1 MQSEDI
7 DVDKSGAIDYEE
19 FIQDGSGSIELKE
32 FIVVLSRYTAAA
44 KTEKLKFAFMMFDE
58 DGSGLID
65 RRELV
70 EMLRASFV
78 VEGFSPEEL
87 EERADKACG
96 DRCKPRGIAV
106 AARRIGDEMGKED
119 GPDMLRW

>member
-1 MQSEDI
+1 MSNR
-7 DVDKSGAIDYEE
+7 
-19 FIQDGSGSIELKE
+19 
-32 FIVVLSRYTAAA
+32 LSRRC
-44 KTEKLKFAFMMFDE
+44 E

-87 EERADKACG
+87 EERADKARATFGC
-96 DRCKPRGIAV
+96 RV
-106 AARRIGDEMGKED
+106 D
-119 GPDMLRW
+119 GEF